1 MNKSKIRNIL
11 PNRRLIDSKWVFKK
25 KIDGWF
31 RSRLVAQGYNQ
42 IQGLNFTINYS
53 PAVTDARLRITL
65 TYVVN
70 KHVGL
75 PEYRLQNNIFICST
89 IVENLHKDT
98 RRNVGST
105 WITLYI
111 RVYSDV
117 NWVYLRYCTPRM
129 FLVQGYT
136 KTMTLKAGFNQL
148 KNYTCI
154 PYRVN
159 ELRNVF
165 VTVYVDGTLEIGDKP
180 SLMNMIQCNKK

>member
-1 MNKSKIRNIL
+1 
-11 PNRRLIDSKWVFKK
+11 
-25 KIDGWF
+25 
-31 RSRLVAQGYNQ
+31 
-42 IQGLNFTINYS
+42 
-53 PAVTDARLRITL
+53 
-65 TYVVN
+65 
-70 KHVGL
+70 
-75 PEYRLQNNIFICST
+75 
-89 IVENLHKDT
+89 
-98 RRNVGST
+98 
-105 WITLYI
+105 
-111 RVYSDV
+111 
-117 NWVYLRYCTPRM
+117 M